1 MLSEMPGPIVDLVV
15 LRGLFTD
22 TTLRAGMVLGARVL
36 DRQGERGTLLLN
48 GVRMQAKL
56 PAELAAGDALRV
68 RVQEASSERIS
79 LQVVPPGSPLTPGD
93 PSVAAYA
100 MALPGGAQ
108 AQVMVDPEASKEGSS
123 GGDAG
128 RRSVTLRFDSPALGR
143 MDFVI
148 DLEAG
153 AVSGTVHVPEG
164 SPAELARSAAPEL
177 EQALA
182 NTLDRPARVT
192 VLPRGET
199 LDVRA

>member
-1 MLSEMPGPIVDLVV
+1 MLSWMAGPIVDLVV

-22 TTLRAGMVLGARVL
+22 TALRPGAVLAARVL

-48 GVRMQAKL
+48 GVRVAAKL

-68 RVQEASSERIS
+68 RVQESSPERIS
-79 LQVVPPGSPLTPGD
+79 LQVVPPGSPLTPAD
-93 PSVAAYA
+93 PSVAAFA
-100 MALPGGAQ
+100 LMLPGGAQ
-108 AQVMVDPEASKEGSS
+108 AQVMVDPDAAGEGA
-123 GGDAG
+123 GGGAAG

-148 DLEAG
+148 DLDAA
-153 AVSGTVHVPEG
+153 AVSGTVHVPVG
-164 SPAELARSAAPEL
+164 TPTELASSAAPEL
-177 EQALA
+177 ERALSGA
-182 NTLDRPARVT
+182 LERPARVT